1 MSNSYRLDQ
10 IYAMLLRN
18 DKASVEELAQIF
30 RVTPTTIR
38 RDLLILEERQ
48 LIYRSRGMAFVRGTS
63 DNTPNIFDMEKKRI
77 AAKAAQYVSNGTTLA
92 MDSGTTVQ
100 AVVNHLLNDER
111 INELDIITHSL
122 STAQLAARE
131 FNVSIPGGAIFNKMD
146 TMIGLEVEEFYKN
159 INVDIAFLGSTGVY
173 NCAGLTLSYPVQLLV
188 KKSSALCADK
198 RIAVLDSSKF
208 IRRGI
213 YVFCDW
219 SQIDILITVKTDEN
233 KEQLDRIAKHGVEIV
248 LA

>member
-1 MSNSYRLDQ
+1 
-10 IYAMLLRN
+10 
-18 DKASVEELAQIF
+18 
-30 RVTPTTIR
+30 
-38 RDLLILEERQ
+38 
-48 LIYRSRGMAFVRGTS
+48 
-63 DNTPNIFDMEKKRI
+63 
-77 AAKAAQYVSNGTTLA
+77 
-92 MDSGTTVQ
+92 
-100 AVVNHLLNDER
+100 
-111 INELDIITHSL
+111 L